1 MIENIS
7 VDHLEER
14 KAVIQNDIGVVN
26 QRLQEYEKTRAQIEQ
41 KKLEDVGLI
50 NALTGALQ
58 QVELFLKE
66 INNVTPEEVFVNV
79 TPEEE
84 IVNVTPEEEIDVEN
98 SPEEE

>member
-58 QVELFLKE
+58 QIELFLKE
-66 INNVTPEEVFVNV
+66 IHNETPEGES
-79 TPEEE
+79 
-84 IVNVTPEEEIDVEN
+84 DVEN
-98 SPEEE
+98 SSEED

>member
-14 KAVIQNDIGVVN
+14 KAVIQNDIGVVS
-26 QRLQEYEKTRAQIEQ
+26 QRLQEYEKTKAQIEQ

-66 INNVTPEEVFVNV
+66 IHNDNPEGES
-79 TPEEE
+79 
-84 IVNVTPEEEIDVEN
+84 DVEN
-98 SPEEE
+98 SES

>member
-1 MIENIS
+1 MIESIS

-58 QVELFLKE
+58 QIELFLKE
-66 INNVTPEEVFVNV
+66 IHNDNPEGDS
-79 TPEEE
+79 
-84 IVNVTPEEEIDVEN
+84 DVEN
-98 SPEEE
+98 SPKED

>member
-7 VDHLEER
+7 VGHLEER
-14 KAVIQNDIGVVN
+14 KMVIQNDIGVVN

-58 QVELFLKE
+58 QIELFLKE
-66 INNVTPEEVFVNV
+66 IHNETPEGES
-79 TPEEE
+79 
-84 IVNVTPEEEIDVEN
+84 DVEN
-98 SPEEE
+98 SPEED

>member
-7 VDHLEER
+7 VGHLEER
-14 KAVIQNDIGVVN
+14 RTVIQNDIGVVN

-41 KKLEDVGLI
+41 KKFEDVGLI

-66 INNVTPEEVFVNV
+66 IHNDNPEGDS
-79 TPEEE
+79 
-84 IVNVTPEEEIDVEN
+84 DVEN
-98 SPEEE
+98 SPKED